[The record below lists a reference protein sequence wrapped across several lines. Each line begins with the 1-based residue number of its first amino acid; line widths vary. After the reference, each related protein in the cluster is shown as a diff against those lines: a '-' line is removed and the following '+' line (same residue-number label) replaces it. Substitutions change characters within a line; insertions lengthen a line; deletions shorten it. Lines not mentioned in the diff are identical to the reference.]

1 MTAPRATTRYTVRLG
16 DDPYDGR
23 NEPTVFYRDAQH
35 PERGECYVWLCLLT
49 PSMRA
54 EYGLSAPLASAPPN
68 TDRCADCDEPLASAP
83 VRAEEPTC
91 AHCAITVAELKAS
104 GDYDEDYDPADD
116 CQFCGEDIGVAP
128 PAVARLS
135 YDDRR
140 DWYTNG
146 QYASDCAPDAD
157 LTALTWGNH
166 VGNPSGVGISHK
178 KSVLPDDH
186 EFIALLLA
194 FDNAVCHNARLRGID
209 SVTDDGVDAKDGE
222 WVDEDTPHEAIVDYV
237 TALLAARDERC
248 TETDDGLR
256 CDRKAGHYGDC
267 CVSPSR
273 YDTRLWTGKHTR
285 AALPT
290 TRRDGA

>member
-1 MTAPRATTRYTVRLG
+1 MSSSTA
-16 DDPYDGR
+16 
-23 NEPTVFYRDAQH
+23 
-35 PERGECYVWLCLLT
+35 
-49 PSMRA
+49 
-54 EYGLSAPLASAPPN
+54 
-68 TDRCADCDEPLASAP
+68 
-83 VRAEEPTC
+83 
-91 AHCAITVAELKAS
+91 
-104 GDYDEDYDPADD
+104 
-116 CQFCGEDIGVAP
+116 
-128 PAVARLS
+128 
-135 YDDRR
+135 
-140 DWYTNG
+140 
-146 QYASDCAPDAD
+146 DAD